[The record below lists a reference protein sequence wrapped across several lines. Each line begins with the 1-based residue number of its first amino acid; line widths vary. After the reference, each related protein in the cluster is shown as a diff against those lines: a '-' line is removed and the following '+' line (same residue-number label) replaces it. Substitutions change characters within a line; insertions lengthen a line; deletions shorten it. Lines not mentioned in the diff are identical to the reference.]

1 MSRNKKETGEN
12 AAGVLGN
19 RDVENAVPESS
30 AGVAEEAAE
39 KDGTGNVMY
48 LGPTIEGIVRHGT
61 VFKDGILPE
70 KAQECIKEL
79 PSLRRLFVSVDRM
92 PEAVRELRTKSALA
106 AVYEHTAIKFA
117 RRT

>member
-1 MSRNKKETGEN
+1 MSRSKRETEEN
-12 AAGVLGN
+12 AAGVLEN

-30 AGVAEEAAE
+30 AGVTEEVAE

-48 LGPTIEGIVRHGT
+48 LGPTIEGVVRHGT
-61 VFKDGILPE
+61 VFKNGILPE
-70 KAQECIKEL
+70 KVKECMKEL
-79 PSLRRLFVSVDRM
+79 PSLKLLFVPADRM
-92 PEAVRELRTKSALA
+92 PEAVRELRKKSALA